1 MYKRQSIA
9 LALRSKDTN
18 IKITGFSKTKKT
30 REEAR
35 KIGFCIVC
43 ENYED
48 CIKGADLVILCV
60 PVGVMS
66 YVTEKISPY
75 LSRSV
80 IVSDVGSVKES
91 VVVEVQKKLP
101 KGVFFGSSLTNLL
114 TALSASF
121 VCPNAADE
129 TAAVSAFNWSAPQET
144 LFESAKLFGIGS
156 LTKPIAFSFGLPART
171 PSPAVLKALS
181 NPTRLDDL

>member
-1 MYKRQSIA
+1 MKFNHIALVGLGLIASSIA

-80 IVSDVGSVKES
+80 VVSDVGSVKDS
-91 VVVEVQKKLP
+91 VVLEVQ
-101 KGVFFGSSLTNLL
+101 
-114 TALSASF
+114 
-121 VCPNAADE
+121 
-129 TAAVSAFNWSAPQET
+129 
-144 LFESAKLFGIGS
+144 
-156 LTKPIAFSFGLPART
+156 
-171 PSPAVLKALS
+171 
-181 NPTRLDDL
+181 